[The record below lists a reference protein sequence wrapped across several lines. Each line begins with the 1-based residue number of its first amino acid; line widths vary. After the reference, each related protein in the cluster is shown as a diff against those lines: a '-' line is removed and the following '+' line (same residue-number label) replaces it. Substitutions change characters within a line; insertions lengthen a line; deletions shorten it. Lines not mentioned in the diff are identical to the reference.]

1 LGQCALRV
9 VGVETELLVDLV
21 ATDLGQVVSLRVE
34 VEVLQQR
41 LGRLLRGRLTGAQL
55 AVDVQQRVVGT
66 RGGVLL
72 ERVAH
77 GLVLAEALQDLVGGP
92 TEGLE
97 QDGDALLALPV
108 DADTDEV
115 TLVDLELQPRSEE
128 RRVGTACRSRRSAG
142 REYGA

>member
-1 LGQCALRV
+1 LFFFFSSRRRHTRSRRDWSSDVCSS
-9 VGVETELLVDLV
+9 DL
-21 ATDLGQVVSLRVE
+21 
-34 VEVLQQR
+34 
-41 LGRLLRGRLTGAQL
+41 
-55 AVDVQQRVVGT
+55 
-66 RGGVLL
+66 GVLL